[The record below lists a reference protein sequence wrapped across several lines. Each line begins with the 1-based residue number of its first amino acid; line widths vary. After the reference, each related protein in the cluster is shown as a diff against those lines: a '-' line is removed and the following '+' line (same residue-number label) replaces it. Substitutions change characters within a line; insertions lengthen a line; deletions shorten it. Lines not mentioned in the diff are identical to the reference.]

1 MTGNAPLNDHLK
13 RGSKTLDNGLR
24 VLETLGSAPNGLTTT
39 ELSERLGLHRTV
51 TDRLVR
57 TLEHHGLCRRT
68 KEKRIVLGNGL
79 VALANQVQQDLRG
92 TARPILEDL
101 AEELQVTTHLSV
113 QETEDS
119 VRALIVIPPRR
130 SRIHVGFRE
139 GQVDP
144 IDRGSAGLAIMSMQK
159 KQSGERPEVD
169 VVRERGYALTRGEVT
184 PTVTG
189 ISAPVP
195 YRSDPGLLSV
205 GISVFETADE
215 ESLAAAVVAAAD
227 SLGRALLR

>member
-1 MTGNAPLNDHLK
+1 MTDNDPLK
-13 RGSKTLDNGLR
+13 RGSKTLDNGLQ
-24 VLETLGSAPNGLTTT
+24 VLEVLGDSPHGLTTT
-39 ELSERLGLHRTV
+39 ELSERLSLHRTV

-57 TLEHHGLCRRT
+57 TLEHHGFCRRT
-68 KEKRIVLGNGL
+68 QEKRIVLGNGL
-79 VALANQVQQDLRG
+79 VALANRVQQDLRG

-101 AEELQVTTHLSV
+101 AEELQVTTHLAV

-144 IDRGSAGLAIMSMQK
+144 IDRGSAGLAIMSMRK
-159 KQSGERPEVD
+159 KQPGEREEVD
-169 VVRERGYALTRGEVT
+169 TVRERGYAVTKGEVT
-184 PTVTG
+184 PSVTG

-195 YRSDPGLLSV
+195 YRNEPGLLSV
-205 GISVFETADE
+205 GISVFEAADE
-215 ESLAAAVVAAAD
+215 AYLATTVVAAAD
-227 SLGRALLR
+227 ALGRALLR